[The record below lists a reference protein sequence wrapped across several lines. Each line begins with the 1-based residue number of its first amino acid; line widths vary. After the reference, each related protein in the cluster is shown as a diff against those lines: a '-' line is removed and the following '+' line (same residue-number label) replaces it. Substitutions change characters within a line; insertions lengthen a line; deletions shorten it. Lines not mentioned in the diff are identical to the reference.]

1 MNANYQEDA
10 YNSILKR
17 NTSIIFLF
25 FCRFSAI
32 KSFDDIGSGNYQI
45 VLNEGV
51 MKGIDFVVDQARF
64 YGLKVILVLTDYFA
78 DRAGGPIQ
86 FME

>member
-1 MNANYQEDA
+1 
-10 YNSILKR
+10 
-17 NTSIIFLF
+17 
-25 FCRFSAI
+25 
-32 KSFDDIGSGNYQI
+32 
-45 VLNEGV
+45 